1 MTKPVSFLNRN
12 YDETVELLVEARN
25 YVAYR
30 LRQEEGRMDRVI
42 RLAISHESLRITAR
56 LTHVMAWLLT
66 QKAVQA
72 GEITSEQALGD
83 DYAFDGGTICL
94 GVNGDGYE
102 TLPAGL
108 RSLLDRSL
116 ILYQRIQRLDVQNRE
131 RACLAATG

>member
-1 MTKPVSFLNRN
+1 MVKAVSFLNRN

-30 LRQEEGRMDRVI
+30 LKQEEARLDRNV
-42 RLAISHESLRITAR
+42 RLAVSHESLRITAR

-72 GEITSEQALGD
+72 GEITVEQSMGD
-83 DYAFDGGTICL
+83 DYAFDGGNMCL
-94 GVNGDGYE
+94 AENGEGADD
-102 TLPAGL
+102 LPPGL

-116 ILYQRIQRLDVQNRE
+116 VLYERIQRLDAQNRE
-131 RACLAATG
+131 RLSQAG